1 MKHIAG
7 WFRRNN
13 TLMAQAKDLQRQLQE
28 AWDKCDELITERAL
42 LVQDADY
49 LRNQLS
55 RLSRERY
62 QERGEKITTYKKLN
76 HAIQKG
82 LVTEKHLDQER
93 ELRLEAEAALLE
105 CHLSKR
111 EKDEEDR
118 AADRGWLADVENEE
132 E

>member
-1 MKHIAG
+1 M
-7 WFRRNN
+7 
-13 TLMAQAKDLQRQLQE
+13 
-28 AWDKCDELITERAL
+28 
-42 LVQDADY
+42 QDADY

-62 QERGEKITTYKKLN
+62 
-76 HAIQKG
+76 
-82 LVTEKHLDQER
+82 QER